1 MKKILILNLLF
12 ALIAIKIFAGNLTKD
27 PTFKTSQQVDNIV
40 NYMYFDGVDTKN
52 VLTVYAAGGAPI
64 TIDTTDSKINEI
76 IDSLAVL
83 INKHDTIT
91 TADTINIV
99 NYAIDY
105 NIDTQISLLL
115 SELIKLNSKHDTLTI
130 TNDTVNISNYNIDS
144 NIDTEI
150 SLLLVELIKLNSK
163 HDTLTPAN
171 DTVNIIN
178 YNIDNHIDTKSS
190 LILEKLIDLESNL
203 NNISDTVIPAR
214 IFDNQEFVYVNNADN
229 SDSVFITINKISEI
243 KVYEGETYTVN
254 ITRYGIDSEPAT
266 GDKRDGKIKSI
277 TYTKP

>member
-12 ALIAIKIFAGNLTKD
+12 ALIAINISAGELTKD

-52 VLTVYAAGGAPI
+52 VLTVYTLGGAAI
-64 TIDTTDSKINEI
+64 TIDTSDIKINEI

-99 NYAIDY
+99 NYAIDS

-115 SELIKLNSKHDTLTI
+115 SELIKLNSKHDTLTS
-130 TNDTVNISNYNIDS
+130 TNDTVNI
-144 NIDTEI
+144 
-150 SLLLVELIKLNSK
+150 V
-163 HDTLTPAN
+163 
-171 DTVNIIN
+171 N
-178 YNIDNHIDTKSS
+178 YNIDNHIDTKAS
-190 LILEKLIDLESNL
+190 LLLEKLIGLETNL
-203 NNISDTVIPAR
+203 INISDTVILAR

-229 SDSVFITINKISEI
+229 SDSVAATIQKISEL
-243 KVYEGETYTVN
+243 KVYEGETYLLTIV
-254 ITRYGIDSEPAT
+254 RYGVNGEPAT

>member
-52 VLTVYAAGGAPI
+52 VLTVYTAGGAPI
-64 TIDTTDSKINEI
+64 TIDTTDVKINEI

-91 TADTINIV
+91 IADTINIV
-99 NYAIDY
+99 NYAIDS
-105 NIDTQISLLL
+105 NIDTKISLLL
-115 SELIKLNSKHDTLTI
+115 SELIKLNSKHDTLTS
-130 TNDTVNISNYNIDS
+130 TNDTVNI
-144 NIDTEI
+144 
-150 SLLLVELIKLNSK
+150 V
-163 HDTLTPAN
+163 
-171 DTVNIIN
+171 N
-178 YNIDNHIDTKSS
+178 YNIDNHIDTKASV
-190 LILEKLIDLESNL
+190 LLEKLIDLETNL
-203 NNISDTVIPAR
+203 INISDTVIPER

-229 SDSVFITINKISEI
+229 SDSVAATIQKISEL

-254 ITRYGIDSEPAT
+254 ITRYGIDGEPAT

>member
-1 MKKILILNLLF
+1 MKK
-12 ALIAIKIFAGNLTKD
+12 KIFFLSLIFFIFASTNIFATTTYITKD

-40 NYMYFDGVDTKN
+40 NYMYFDGSETRN
-52 VLTVYAAGGAPI
+52 VLTVYTIGAAPI
-64 TIDTTDSKINEI
+64 TIDTSDIKINEI

-99 NYAIDY
+99 NYAIDS

-115 SELIKLNSKHDTLTI
+115 SELIKLNSKHDTLT
-130 TNDTVNISNYNIDS
+130 Y
-144 NIDTEI
+144 
-150 SLLLVELIKLNSK
+150 
-163 HDTLTPAN
+163 AN

-229 SDSVFITINKISEI
+229 SDSVAATIQKISEL
-243 KVYEGETYTVN
+243 KVYEG
-254 ITRYGIDSEPAT
+254 
-266 GDKRDGKIKSI
+266 
-277 TYTKP
+277 